1 MVFSVLTT
9 WLAVAIVV
17 PTLTITIVS
26 IVALRGTQP
35 DQRPEILRALAILA
49 RANQRSLPVLRRR
62 SGDQQLPRRSI

>member
-49 RANQRSLPVLRRR
+49 KANQRSLPTLRRR
-62 SGDQQLPRRSI
+62 SGDQQLPR

>member
-49 RANQRSLPVLRRR
+49 RANQRSLPALRRR
-62 SGDQQLPRRSI
+62 SGDQQFPRQSI